1 MPSLFD
7 GINDA
12 EDERSLIQKF
22 ANFLDKCDKNADA
35 FPVSIREVVIG
46 AYLYGHRTA
55 GENRDPLGVEIL

>member
-12 EDERSLIQKF
+12 ETDQLIQKF
-22 ANFLDKCDKNADA
+22 SDFLDKCDKNADA